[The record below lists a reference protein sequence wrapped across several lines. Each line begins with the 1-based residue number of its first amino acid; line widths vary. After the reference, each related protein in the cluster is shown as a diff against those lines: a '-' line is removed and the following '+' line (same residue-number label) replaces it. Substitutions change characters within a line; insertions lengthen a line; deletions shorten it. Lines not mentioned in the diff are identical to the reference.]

1 MIAAIGA
8 DFERCCSSVK
18 GSVKGSSNRIVIAFV
33 VNIPGLKQRVGV
45 VVIVTISGPHFG
57 RCGGAGEGREDSD
70 VTIG

>member
-8 DFERCCSSVK
+8 GFERCCR
-18 GSVKGSSNRIVIAFV
+18 SVKGSSNGIVIAFM

-57 RCGGAGEGREDSD
+57 RCGGAGGGREDGD